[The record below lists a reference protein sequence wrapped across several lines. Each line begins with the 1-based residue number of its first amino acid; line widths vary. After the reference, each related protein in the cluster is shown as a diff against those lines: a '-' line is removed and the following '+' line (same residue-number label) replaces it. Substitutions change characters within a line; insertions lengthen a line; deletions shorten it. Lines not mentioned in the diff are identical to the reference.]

1 MNMKSLPY
9 MLQVVLTGLFTAT
22 FAQSDAHEA
31 NDKVATS
38 ETERSFD
45 QLKTL
50 AGNWRGSVTTSPP
63 NPEIEGP
70 IQVRMSVASRGNVL
84 VHEIAPGGVPEPT
97 MIYLEDDHLTLVHYC
112 EAGNRPRMV
121 ARKSPDQKTM
131 EFDFVDISGST
142 TPAYLHHFVFTII
155 NADHHTEDWTFML
168 PGGRLLHAHFDLKRE

>member
-1 MNMKSLPY
+1 MKPLPF
-9 MLQVVLTGLFTAT
+9 MLQVVLMGLFTVA
-22 FAQSDAHEA
+22 FPQSDEHKAT
-31 NDKVATS
+31 DKVAPS

-97 MIYLEDDHLTLVHYC
+97 MIYLEDDHLT
-112 EAGNRPRMV
+112 
-121 ARKSPDQKTM
+121 
-131 EFDFVDISGST
+131 
-142 TPAYLHHFVFTII
+142 
-155 NADHHTEDWTFML
+155 
-168 PGGRLLHAHFDLKRE
+168 